1 MRPGSSLLGQE
12 SSVRRRIE
20 RIGKWFDNPDVDID
34 TRRWLLIAGVVAM
47 LAAFLREPILA
58 LIAFGVALV
67 ALLTRLWWDN
77 SFRGLTYERKV
88 SQHRA
93 FYGDTVEVELTATNA
108 KPLPLTRLEISDQ
121 VTSNVDIV
129 NRQLE
134 RSEQANSRILRTIYS
149 LGMYERVQYTY
160 RVPCRSRGWHR
171 FGPAAAAASDPLGL
185 TARREAIDG
194 SVRFL
199 VYPRMVPMTT
209 LIVPPRQPFGDFK
222 PQQSVIEDPLRIAGV
237 REYVAGDSPKRIH
250 WRATARTGTMQTRV
264 YEPSASPVAAVFL
277 DTITFSYL
285 WEGQNSALLE
295 LAVTTAASLSSQL
308 LQERH
313 QVGMYAN
320 APIPNRSRTVRV
332 PPGRRPGQLTRI
344 LEDLATLV
352 PAFGDRIERMVME
365 ELPRLPWGSTIVI
378 VTCRV
383 TEGLQRSLLRLA
395 RNSGTQRFV
404 IVAIGVQPTLL
415 PDIRRR
421 IPVYHLS
428 DEESWDTIEQITMTR
443 QA

>member
-1 MRPGSSLLGQE
+1 MRPNAHPLDQE
-12 SSVRRRIE
+12 SSVRRRVE
-20 RIGKWFDNPDVDID
+20 RIRTWFNNPDVDID
-34 TRRWLLIAGVVAM
+34 TRRWLLIALGVAA
-47 LAAFLREPILA
+47 LAALLRQPVLA
-58 LIAFGVALV
+58 LIAFGIALV

-77 SFRGLTYERKV
+77 CFRGLTYERRV
-88 SQHRA
+88 SMDRA
-93 FYGDTVEVELTATNA
+93 FHGDTVEVELTATNA
-108 KPLPLTRLEISDQ
+108 KPLPLTRLELSDQ

-129 NRQLE
+129 GRQLE
-134 RSEQANSRILRTIYS
+134 RSEQANARILRTLYS

-171 FGPAAAAASDPLGL
+171 FGPAMAAASDPLGL
-185 TARREAIDG
+185 TARRQEIGG

-199 VYPRMVPMTT
+199 VYPRMVAISE

-222 PQQSVIEDPLRIAGV
+222 PTQSVIEDPMRMAGV
-237 REYVAGDSPKRIH
+237 RDYVPGDNPRRIH
-250 WRATARTGTMQTRV
+250 WRATARTGTLQTRV
-264 YEPSASPVAAVFL
+264 YEPSASPVAAIFL

-295 LAVTTAASLSSQL
+295 LAVTTAASLSRQL
-308 LQERH
+308 LQGRH
-313 QVGMYAN
+313 QVGVYAN

-344 LEDLATLV
+344 LEGLATLV

-365 ELPRLPWGSTIVI
+365 ELPRLPWGSTVVI

-383 TEGLQRSLLRLA
+383 TEGLQRSLLRLV

-428 DEESWDTIEQITMTR
+428 DEEAWDTIEQITMTR

>member
-1 MRPGSSLLGQE
+1 MHLGPSLFGQH
-12 SSVRRRIE
+12 SAVRRRVE

-34 TRRWLLIAGVVAM
+34 TRRWLLIAGAVAL

-88 SQHRA
+88 SQNRA

-134 RSEQANSRILRTIYS
+134 RSEQANVKILRTIYS

-171 FGPAAAAASDPLGL
+171 FGPAVAAASDPLGL

-222 PQQSVIEDPLRIAGV
+222 PQQSVIEDPLRMAGV

-264 YEPSASPVAAVFL
+264 YEPSASPVAAIFL

-308 LQERH
+308 LEGRH
-313 QVGMYAN
+313 QVGIYAN

-365 ELPRLPWGSTIVI
+365 ELPRLPWGSTVVI

-428 DEESWDTIEQITMTR
+428 DEEAWDTIEQITMTR

>member
-1 MRPGSSLLGQE
+1 MSSRPSLVDQE
-12 SSVRRRIE
+12 SAVRRRIE
-20 RIGKWFDNPDVDID
+20 RIGRWFDNKNVDID
-34 TRRWLLIAGVVAM
+34 TGRWLMIALAVGV
-47 LAAFLREPILA
+47 LAAFFKQPILA
-58 LIAFGVALV
+58 LIAFGIALV
-67 ALLTRLWWDN
+67 GVLTRVWWDN
-77 SFRGLTYERKV
+77 CFRGFTYTRHV
-88 SQHRA
+88 SQERA
-93 FYGDTVEVELTATNA
+93 FYGDTVEVDMIATNA
-108 KPLPLTRLEISDQ
+108 KPLPLTRLEVADQ
-121 VTSNVDIV
+121 VSSNVEIA
-129 NRQLE
+129 NRELE
-134 RSEQANSRILRTIYS
+134 RSEQAHNKTLRSMFS

-171 FGPAAAAASDPLGL
+171 FGPAIAAASDPLGL
-185 TARREAIDG
+185 TARREEIG
-194 SVRFL
+194 GTIRFL
-199 VYPRMVPMTT
+199 VYPRMVPMNE

-222 PQQSVIEDPLRIAGV
+222 PRQSVVEDPMRMAGV

-250 WRATARTGTMQTRV
+250 WRATARTGVMQTRV
-264 YEPSASPVAAVFL
+264 YEPSASPVAAIFL

-295 LAVTTAASLSSQL
+295 LAVTTAASLASQL
-308 LQERH
+308 IEGRH
-313 QVGMYAN
+313 QVGLYAN
-320 APIPNRSRTVRV
+320 APIPTRSRTVRV

-352 PAFGDRIERMVME
+352 PAFGDRIERMVVE

-383 TEGLQRSLLRLA
+383 TEGLQRSLIRLV

-415 PDIRRR
+415 PELRRR

-428 DEESWDTIEQITMTR
+428 DEESWDTIETITMTR